1 MSNDFFCRAMQ
12 YSDLACVIRI
22 QAEAYVDEILETD
35 DVIIERFNAVPDTS
49 WVVEGKQGVC
59 GYLVGYLSHH
69 GYVTPWGETFSH
81 KLNADHLY
89 LHDLAIS
96 TTAAGF
102 GLGPR
107 LVKYALEQ
115 AQRRALRGAT
125 LVSVQDSKGF
135 WQKLG
140 FREFLMLTP
149 AQQQHLAT
157 YAGPAFYMTQDFV

>member
-1 MSNDFFCRAMQ
+1 MQ
-12 YSDLACVIRI
+12 RGDLACVIRI
-22 QAEAYVDEILETD
+22 QAEAYSNE
-35 DVIIERFNAVPDTS
+35 IIERDEVIVERFATVPDTS
-49 WVVEGKQGVC
+49 WVIEDKRGVC

-81 KLNADHLY
+81 KTNADHLY

-96 TTAAGF
+96 TSAAGF

-115 AQRRALRGAT
+115 AQARELRGAA
-125 LVSVQDSKGF
+125 LVSVQGSKGF

-140 FREFLMLTP
+140 FIEYLQLTP
-149 AQQQHLAT
+149 AQQQYLDSYT
-157 YAGPAFYMTQDFV
+157 GPAFYMTQNFG

>member
-12 YSDLACVIRI
+12 HSDLACVIRI

-69 GYVTPWGETFSH
+69 GSVTPWGETFSH
-81 KLNADHLY
+81 QLNADHLY

-115 AQRRALRGAT
+115 AQQRALRGAT

-140 FREFLMLTP
+140 FSEYLTLAP
-149 AQQQHLAT
+149 AQQQYLAT
-157 YAGPAFYMTQDFV
+157 YAGPAFYMTQDFA